1 MPRTC
6 KKKHMKI
13 PQVYRK
19 FNEDHDDDSKKKKG
33 GRKKTTWRWSA
44 EKVSCKWLEETEWDE
59 DDAEDAGNQS
69 SVYKSFLDMRRQS
82 WAPE

>member
-19 FNEDHDDDSKKKKG
+19 FNEDHDDDSKKKKKKG
-33 GRKKTTWRWSA
+33 GRKKTT
-44 EKVSCKWLEETEWDE
+44 
-59 DDAEDAGNQS
+59 
-69 SVYKSFLDMRRQS
+69 
-82 WAPE
+82 